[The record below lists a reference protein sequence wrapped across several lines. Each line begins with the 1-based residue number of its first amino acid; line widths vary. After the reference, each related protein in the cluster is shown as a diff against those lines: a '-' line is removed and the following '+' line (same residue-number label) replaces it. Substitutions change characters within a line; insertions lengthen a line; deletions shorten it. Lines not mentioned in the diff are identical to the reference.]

1 MSWRTALAILLAGVV
16 GSAAVGQDDDKARD
30 EEGKKKVEDFKAQLK
45 KAKSDDEIEAAL
57 KFLGE
62 LQHPR
67 CLKELI
73 PYLKNPKDTLKVAA
87 AKEVAKYKESKEA
100 ANALADALTPL
111 VSNPKAE
118 KDVIEALFNAFGE
131 VGHKG
136 TVDKIHPYIQHKIT
150 AIAKAAI
157 QACAKVK
164 SVKSVQPLIDMLKQL
179 EAIQDP
185 NKSAVGQGQPPGGVP
200 GMPQLPGGGQVQQQ
214 QLQQDMWQRRQELTP
229 EVRSALTGITG
240 EAKALAKEWQDW
252 WNKNGKSLKQ
262 KETQEEKKKEKK

>member
-1 MSWRTALAILLAGVV
+1 MWRTVLVIGLVMVV
-16 GSAAVGQDDDKARD
+16 GGAVAAQDDEKARD
-30 EEGKKKVEDFKAQLK
+30 EEAKKKIEEFKAQLK

-73 PYLKNPKDTLKVAA
+73 PYLKNPKDPIKVAA
-87 AKEVAKYKESKEA
+87 AKEVAKYKDNKEA
-100 ANALADALTPL
+100 AGALADALAPL
-111 VSNPKAE
+111 VSNPKVE
-118 KDVIEALFNAFGE
+118 KAVVEALFGAFGD

-136 TVDKIHPYIQHKIT
+136 SVEKIHAYIQHKVNE
-150 AIAKAAI
+150 IAKAAI

-185 NKSAVGQGQPPGGVP
+185 NKAAGGQGTPPGGLP
-200 GMPQLPGGGQVQQQ
+200 GMPNLPAGGQAQQQ
-214 QLQQDMWQRRQELTP
+214 QLQQDMWNRKQELTP
-229 EVRSALTGITG
+229 EVLQALKIITG
-240 EAKALAKEWQDW
+240 EAKALAKEWQEW
-252 WNKNGKSLKQ
+252 WNKNGASLKQ
-262 KETQEEKKKEKK
+262 KEAQEEKEKEKK